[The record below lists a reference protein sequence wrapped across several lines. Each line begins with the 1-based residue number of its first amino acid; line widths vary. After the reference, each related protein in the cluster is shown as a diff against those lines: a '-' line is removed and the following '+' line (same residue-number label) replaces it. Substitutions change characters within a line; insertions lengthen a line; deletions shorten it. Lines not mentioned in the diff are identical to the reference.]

1 MWVED
6 RRLAVRG
13 DKVKGEVGGE
23 PAPQRAMI
31 MRISFFRN
39 LDMNIMLQGVLPSE
53 TV

>member
-1 MWVED
+1 VED

-13 DKVKGEVGGE
+13 RQKPKLRLKDA
-23 PAPQRAMI
+23 PAPRRAMI

-39 LDMNIMLQGVLPSE
+39 LDMDIALQGILPGE